1 MRSDTSLAR
10 PIQTKDMKDNRKI
23 KPIYI
28 FLFFL
33 SFYLLTFCVGGH
45 ESYFYSV
52 DGKVEYNQ
60 MKEIIKGDFSLL
72 ISPHKYLGLSL
83 AQIPF
88 YLLGEA
94 IGRVSHLKLNP
105 TFTLLINPVVTALTC
120 MLLFLIISVLSKEIT
135 AIITTMLYGFATLAW
150 PYSKFDT
157 ADPLLTLCVVAVFW
171 ALLKLNRTGQMKWFI
186 ISLVL
191 MAATYIT
198 KPIGYG
204 FILGWL
210 LYVYL
215 TAKKADVP
223 AKRIA
228 FRIFLIIMIACLF
241 LLLNINVIRAH
252 HYYGLRSGSWFK
264 DIFYKSLVKGFSPLD
279 GLFWFCPLL
288 LILVFS
294 VRKFARRFKNEFI
307 FILALTAPYF
317 LTLLFFPLIVSLYDF
332 GGRFDIVYI
341 PLLLIMMIPF
351 IERFSAYSR
360 IVKNI
365 FIVLVGLSLYVQW
378 LGSSVS
384 ILYYSN
390 LVIPSLGGNWHSYAF
405 SLRYSPFGIY
415 PLLIIRAILG
425 VEIPVEGINNTSAS
439 IIGPFQLDFFWT
451 MFKNKIYT
459 LAGLALFLLFIGLG
473 YIIFKRSG
481 LIKAVRKYIR
491 EGAVFT
497 SIFCIIWILLFI
509 PKSIILKTRS
519 VSVKINNPG
528 LETTAQ
534 AFNTG
539 LPEGWGLIDY
549 SSINGQPSIVLSSES
564 SDIAQGKY
572 SLRLRLLQDDV
583 LVSLCSQA
591 FDVKQGEIVQA
602 SCLLKTKD
610 VLPYSVRIC
619 FLRDDNP
626 IYYSATTDIRAMPNG
641 WNKLTSRVLV
651 PRNATKASFMINI
664 WGYSLPEGASM
675 LVDYV
680 RIIKKL

>member
-1 MRSDTSLAR
+1 
-10 PIQTKDMKDNRKI
+10 MKDNRKI

-52 DGKVEYNQ
+52 DGKAEYNQ

-88 YLLGEA
+88 YLLGEGM
-94 IGRVSHLKLNP
+94 GRVSHLKLNP
-105 TFTLLINPVVTALTC
+105 TFTLLINPIVTALTC

-215 TAKKADVP
+215 TAKKAEVP

-241 LLLNINVIRAH
+241 MLLNINVIRAH

-279 GLFWFCPLL
+279 GLLWFCPLL

-360 IVKNI
+360 IMKNI

-390 LVIPSLGGNWHSYAF
+390 LIVPSLGEKLHSYIF
-405 SLRYSPFGIY
+405 SLRYSPLGVY

-451 MFKNKIYT
+451 MFKNRVYT
-459 LAGLALFLLFIGLG
+459 LAGLVLLLLFIALG
-473 YIIFKRSG
+473 YFIFKRSG
-481 LIKAVRKYIR
+481 LIKAVRKYIK
-491 EGAVFT
+491 EGVVIA
-497 SIFCIIWILLFI
+497 SIFCIIWVLLFV

-519 VSVKINNPG
+519 VSVKIKNPG
-528 LETTAQ
+528 LETTTQ

-539 LPEGWGLIDY
+539 LPEGWGLVDN
-549 SSINGQPSIVLSSES
+549 SSINGQPSVVLSSES

-572 SLRLRLLQDDV
+572 GLRLRLLQDDV
-583 LVSLCSQA
+583 RVSLCSQA
-591 FDVKQGEIVQA
+591 FDVKHGEIVQA

-610 VLPYSVRIC
+610 VLPYSVRVC

-675 LVDYV
+675 LVDDV

>member
-1 MRSDTSLAR
+1 
-10 PIQTKDMKDNRKI
+10 MKANRKI

-88 YLLGEA
+88 YLLGEG

-171 ALLKLNRTGQMKWFI
+171 ALLKLNRTGQKKWFI

-215 TAKKADVP
+215 TAKKAEVP

-241 LLLNINVIRAH
+241 LLLNINVIRTH

-332 GGRFDIVYI
+332 GGRLDIVYI

-360 IVKNI
+360 LVKTI
-365 FIVLVGLSLYVQW
+365 FFALVGLSLYVQW
-378 LGSSVS
+378 LGSSVN

-390 LVIPSLGGNWHSYAF
+390 LIIPSLGEKLHSYIF
-405 SLRYSPFGIY
+405 SLRYSPLGIY

-451 MFKNKIYT
+451 MFKNRIYT
-459 LAGLALFLLFIGLG
+459 LAGLSLLLLFIGLG
-473 YIIFKRSG
+473 YSIFKRSG
-481 LIKAVRKYIR
+481 LIKAVRKYIK
-491 EGAVFT
+491 EGVVIA
-497 SIFCIIWILLFI
+497 SIFCIIWVLLFV
-509 PKSIILKTRS
+509 PKSIILNTRS
-519 VSVKINNPG
+519 VSVKIKNPG
-528 LETTAQ
+528 LETTTQ

-549 SSINGQPSIVLSSES
+549 SSIQPSVVLSNES
-564 SDIAQGKY
+564 SDVAQGKY

-626 IYYSATTDIRAMPNG
+626 IYYSATTDMRAMPNG

-664 WGYSLPEGASM
+664 WGNSLPEGASM